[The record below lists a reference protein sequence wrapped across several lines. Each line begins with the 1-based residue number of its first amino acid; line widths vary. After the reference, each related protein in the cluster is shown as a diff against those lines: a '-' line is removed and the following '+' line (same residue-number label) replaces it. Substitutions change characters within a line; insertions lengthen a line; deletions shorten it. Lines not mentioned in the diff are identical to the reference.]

1 VLDSTESV
9 TQRASSLIPYF
20 ARALKSDKGKRRVLF
35 IVPSLIGGGAERVIV
50 HLVNNLDRERYAPM
64 LALGRVD
71 GPYLK
76 ELREDVLVHDLGA
89 ERARRAIGAVVKA
102 VRTLRPDV
110 VVSTLGLNFA
120 VALAKPFFPR
130 GTRVILRE
138 GSSPT
143 AFLKEVEQGSR
154 ARAHI
159 YRSMY
164 RVLYSMADKVVCQSD
179 YMLNDL
185 ATNMGLHRSKMERVY
200 NPVDFEKIRARTEG
214 AESPYTG
221 QGPHLVTVGNMTY
234 AKACDVLLEAFR
246 LVREKLPRAT
256 LTFVGDGEN
265 RQSLEDLTA
274 RLGLIDGVRFV
285 GFQSNPFVYVKHADL
300 FVSSSR
306 YEGFSN
312 VILEA
317 LACGTPVVATD
328 CPSGNREVIKEG
340 VNGWLAKPEDAGSLA
355 ETICRAIEE
364 RSRLSRREI
373 QAHCESRFSME
384 YILGLY
390 QALL

>member
-1 VLDSTESV
+1 LNKDE
-9 TQRASSLIPYF
+9 
-20 ARALKSDKGKRRVLF
+20 GKKRVLF
-35 IVPSLIGGGAERVIV
+35 VVPSLTGGGAERVIV
-50 HLVNNLDRERYAPM
+50 HLVNNLDRNLYTPM

-89 ERARRAIGAVVKA
+89 ERARRAVRAVVKA
-102 VRTLRPDV
+102 VRTLRPAV

-120 VALAKPFFPR
+120 VAMARPFFPK
-130 GTRVILRE
+130 GTRVVLRE

-143 AFLKEVEQGSR
+143 AFLKEVEQASHTR
-154 ARAHI
+154 ARL

-164 RVLYSMADKVVCQSD
+164 RVLYNMADRVICQSD

-185 ATNMGLHRSKMERVY
+185 ATNLSLPRRKMARVY
-200 NPVDFEKIRARTEG
+200 NPVDFDKIRAQTD
-214 AESPYTG
+214 AAPSPYSG
-221 QGPHLVTVGNMTY
+221 PGPHLVTVGNMTY
-234 AKACDVLLEAFR
+234 AKACDVLLEGFK
-246 LVREKLPRAT
+246 LVRAEFPQAT
-256 LTFVGDGEN
+256 LTFVGDGDN
-265 RQSLEDLTA
+265 RKSLEDLTGK
-274 RLGLIDGVRFV
+274 LGLGEGVRFV

-328 CPSGNREVIKEG
+328 CPSGNREVIEEG
-340 VNGWLAKPEDAGSLA
+340 VNGWLAKPEDAASLA
-355 ETICRAIEE
+355 ETICRAIRE
-364 RSRLSRREI
+364 RAKLNRAEI
-373 QAHCESRFSME
+373 QARCESRFSMD